1 MSYRI
6 QWEPKGVIKIF
17 LGHVTFQDIY
27 ESECDIQSSP
37 EFDDLRYVMSIFEG
51 DTVSALSKSQ
61 SDLILALRLGAM
73 NSNSRL
79 KYAYVSLIGS
89 VRDHVAQTLKKSNSA
104 FPVRMF
110 ENLKDATDW
119 IKL

>member
-1 MSYRI
+1 MAYRI
-6 QWEPKGVIKIF
+6 QWEPKGAIKIF
-17 LGHVTFQDIY
+17 VGQVTFQDIY

-37 EFDDLRYVMSIFEG
+37 EFDDLRYIMSIFEG

-61 SDLILALRLGAM
+61 CDLILALRLGAM

-79 KYAYVSLIGS
+79 KYAYVSLIENMRGQ
-89 VRDHVAQTLKKSNSA
+89 VGQTLKTSNSA
-104 FPVRMF
+104 FPVKMF
-110 ENLKDATDW
+110 ENLDDATDW